1 MEKSLIHF
9 VVPFPEGYKAPVVAE
24 PSVGAFDFPA
34 MPVSPKGSS
43 ILKLYSF
50 VSPRRSDKL
59 NAPLLQP
66 CSKCIR
72 IVSFV
77 AHQMFGRLPQLIN
90 RLFNEC
96 YLMWAGRGN
105 GHSQRNTS
113 AIRHHHELGALSSLR
128 FPDFWAPFFAETKV
142 PSMKTSAQSIWPFLS
157 SLRMKIRQ
165 TFSQTPCS
173 SQSFNR
179 LQQVLGLGYL
189 SGKSFHLA
197 PVRRIQRMP
206 SNTNRLF
213 CQGLP
218 LLFSFGNNGPI
229 SFHCFSVKY
238 IARLIGLIPPM
249 NLLSANHL

>member
-9 VVPFPEGYKAPVVAE
+9 VVPFPAGYKAPVVAE

-96 YLMWAGRGN
+96 YLMWAGRSN
-105 GHSQRNTS
+105 EHSQRNTS
-113 AIRHHHELGALSSLR
+113 AIRHRHELGALPSLR
-128 FPDFWAPFFAETKV
+128 FPDFWVLFFCRNEGSV
-142 PSMKTSAQSIWPFLS
+142 HENF
-157 SLRMKIRQ
+157 
-165 TFSQTPCS
+165 
-173 SQSFNR
+173 
-179 LQQVLGLGYL
+179 
-189 SGKSFHLA
+189 
-197 PVRRIQRMP
+197 
-206 SNTNRLF
+206 
-213 CQGLP
+213 
-218 LLFSFGNNGPI
+218 GPI
-229 SFHCFSVKY
+229 NLALFIKPFDENM
-238 IARLIGLIPPM
+238 P
-249 NLLSANHL
+249 NLLPNTLFFPQFQPSPASARARVFLG